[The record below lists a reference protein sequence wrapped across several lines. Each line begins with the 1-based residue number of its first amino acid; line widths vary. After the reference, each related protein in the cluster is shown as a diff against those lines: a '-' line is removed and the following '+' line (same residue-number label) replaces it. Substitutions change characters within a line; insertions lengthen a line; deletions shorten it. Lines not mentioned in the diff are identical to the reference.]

1 MTSTSVKDVSTV
13 MQAMPTNASVNVT
26 KASEGGFKEVLDRQ
40 TGQNKPEEVTQPKK
54 DVDRKEI
61 EPGKKTPE
69 EAVKVPEE
77 KEAEVV
83 KDSAKEPE
91 KLEEMDEKAV
101 EQAMEVLQTAAGEL
115 ITQIA
120 ETFDMSVEEV
130 NAALE
135 QLGMEPM
142 DVLQTDKLGNLLLEL
157 GGAEDSLAL
166 LTNEGLYQDFKAVMN
181 VQSNILTE
189 SAETLGVDEDRLEQM
204 IGEMKNVA
212 MTSVEEV
219 PVEVETKMPVIE
231 VSESDEISLQ
241 STEDG
246 DDVTVMATKDTQ
258 SITDGTQIQETRESK
273 GDTNHNS
280 DGSRQAQE
288 GNVILQQTQDANP
301 VMQSGQSTTE
311 SFVSNMETQDIMR
324 QIMDYMKIQIKPDM
338 SNLEMQLHPASL
350 GTLQIQVAS
359 KGGVL
364 TAQFV
369 TENEAVKAV
378 LESQMVQL
386 KENFAQ
392 QGVKVE
398 AIEVT
403 VQTHQFESN
412 LEQGRGREQ
421 EMPERRNRTRRI
433 NLDGSLMADDMEDLN
448 EEEMLAAQMMSA
460 NGTTVDYIA

>member
-13 MQAMPTNASVNVT
+13 MQAMPTNASVNVAKT
-26 KASEGGFKEVLDRQ
+26 SEGGFKEVLDRQ
-40 TGQNKPEEVTQPKK
+40 TGQNKPEEITQPKK

-69 EAVKVPEE
+69 ESVKVPEE
-77 KEAEVV
+77 ETEAV
-83 KDSAKEPE
+83 KDTAKEPE
-91 KLEEMDEKAV
+91 KFEEMDEKAV
-101 EQAMEVLQTAAGEL
+101 EQAMEVLQTAAIEL

-120 ETFDMSVEEV
+120 ETFGMSVEEV

-135 QLGMEPM
+135 QLDMEPM
-142 DVLQTDKLGNLLLEL
+142 DVLQTDSLGNLLLEI

-166 LTNEGLYQDFKAVMN
+166 LTNEELYQDFKAVMN
-181 VQSNILTE
+181 MQSNILTE
-189 SAETLGVDEDRLEQM
+189 SAEVLEVDADRLEQM

-231 VSESDEISLQ
+231 VSESDEISIQ

-246 DDVTVMATKDTQ
+246 DDVTVMATKDVQ
-258 SITDGTQIQETRESK
+258 SITDDTQVQETRESK

-288 GNVILQQTQDANP
+288 GNVVLQQTQDVNP
-301 VMQSGQSTTE
+301 IMQSGQTTTE

-364 TAQFV
+364 TAQFI